1 MPNLW
6 GVVAAGTLRMHDE
19 GVFAHFSSEH
29 ACVNRVH
36 ANSIAFACK
45 FQGCRLGEQRYSAFV
60 IEENGSCCKPTMP
73 AIEARLT
80 IALPCSLAFA
90 ASRRA
95 CAAAKWAGH
104 GRKNDAI
111 SRSSRIFDH

>member
-45 FQGCRLGEQRYSAFV
+45 FQGCRLVEQRYSTFV
-60 IEENGSCCKPTMP
+60 IEESGSCCKPT
-73 AIEARLT
+73 
-80 IALPCSLAFA
+80 IAGDRGQADDSAAVFTGLRRFAPCL
-90 ASRRA
+90 RR
-95 CAAAKWAGH
+95 GQV
-104 GRKNDAI
+104 GR
-111 SRSSRIFDH
+111 SWP